1 MKWVSSKYYEGDI
14 SKLAGA
20 LPYLPGLKER
30 EGGRGAEGGGYAGLV
45 KSESKKVIVVTNDVQ
60 KNNSINNV

>member
-1 MKWVSSKYYEGDI
+1 MKVTSPNWREHYLIYPGRKRGEG
-14 SKLAGA
+14 
-20 LPYLPGLKER
+20 
-30 EGGRGAEGGGYAGLV
+30 GGRGGRGGYAGLV